1 MIYNP
6 VILTVTPE
14 QIERKW
20 ALLSSYQKDQVA
32 HAKRLGKTLK
42 IEIIDRDGEG
52 KILYDVWVSPDE

>member
-20 ALLSSYQKDQVA
+20 ALLTPYQKDQVTL
-32 HAKRLGKTLK
+32 AKRLHKTLK
-42 IEIIDRDGEG
+42 VEIIDRDGAG
-52 KILYDVWVSPDE
+52 KILYDVWVTRDK